1 MASFTIHEWRSL
13 LAPELGGIFFSET
26 EAKDL
31 PHLLNKKRIEFV
43 TRAHFYTAWK
53 ITHAK

>member
-1 MASFTIHEWRSL
+1 M
-13 LAPELGGIFFSET
+13 